1 MSNSTPSK
9 NIFVRIWRFLWG
21 AVSWLRIAMLNVIF
35 LVVLF
40 IVFSTVMES
49 APKPIEQPGPLFIA
63 PSGILVDQLSY
74 EPPLAALTGDTPPET
89 HLRSLIESIHRASTD
104 NRVTGLII
112 KLNDLNGG
120 GISKI
125 QELGQAITAF
135 KQSQKPVIA
144 YGNFLDQQQYYLASY
159 ADTIFIHDM
168 GGVAIT
174 GFGLYRNYF
183 KGLIDKLGINVH
195 VFKSG
200 TFKDFV
206 EPYIRTDMSEP
217 SRAHNEA
224 WITSLWQTYS
234 NDVEQRRDLASG
246 QLDNYIKKLPQLL
259 SDAGG
264 NSAKLAQDYKLV
276 DEIGSKQ
283 ALINYLIEQFGQSKD
298 DSNMFNYINPL
309 SYQHE
314 IALEKFQQQ
323 GNIGLIVA
331 AGNIMDGEQPEGSIG
346 GDTLSQLIRKA
357 RNNKNL
363 QALVLRVDSGGGSA
377 FASELIRQEIT
388 ETRAAGKPVFISMG
402 SMAASGGYWLS
413 AGADQ
418 IWATPTTLTGSIGV
432 FSIVPTFESTIDK
445 IGVTSDG
452 VATSELAGLFHLDR
466 PMSEQAKTVF
476 QMGVESV
483 YSKFLGIVADARN
496 SSVDDIRKVAEG
508 RVWLGEQALEHNLV
522 DHLGSLEDAIAAVA
536 QHANISRP
544 VITLVERDLTP
555 FEELLKNISLNTQA
569 TFPASN
575 TNNVVN
581 TLFNN
586 MARQLNQDPLTQL
599 LADQSKNVS
608 QPKIYAL
615 CAECLSQP

>member
-1 MSNSTPSK
+1 MSTQAPRK
-9 NIFVRIWRFLWG
+9 NIFARIWHFFWN
-21 AVSWLRIAMLNVIF
+21 AISWLRIAILNIVFLIV
-35 LVVLF
+35 LVV
-40 IVFSTVMES
+40 VFSAVMES
-49 APKPIEQPGPLFIA
+49 APKPIEQGPLFIA
-63 PSGILVDQLSY
+63 PSGMLVDQLSY

-89 HLRSLIESIHRASTD
+89 HLQSLIEAIQLAATD

-120 GISKI
+120 GISKL
-125 QELGQAITAF
+125 QELGQAITLF
-135 KQSQKPVIA
+135 KKSQKPVIA

-159 ADTIFIHDM
+159 ADTIYIHDM

-224 WITSLWQTYS
+224 WLTSLWATYS
-234 NDVEQRRDLASG
+234 SDVEERRGLSVG
-246 QLDNYIKKLPQLL
+246 QLDTYIKTLPQLL
-259 SDAGG
+259 RNADGDG
-264 NSAKLAQDYKLV
+264 AKLAKDFNLV
-276 DEIGSKQ
+276 DETGSKQ
-283 ALINYLIEQFGQSKD
+283 ALIDYLIAQFGRSKH
-298 DSNMFNYINPL
+298 DSNMFNHINPI
-309 SYQHE
+309 SYQQE
-314 IALEKFQQQ
+314 IALNKFQQQ

-331 AGNIMDGEQPEGSIG
+331 AGTIMDGEQPEGSIG

-357 RNNKNL
+357 RNDESLK
-363 QALVLRVDSGGGSA
+363 AIVIRVDSGGGSA

-402 SMAASGGYWLS
+402 SMAASGGYWLA

-418 IWATPTTLTGSIGV
+418 IWATPTTITGSIGV
-432 FSIVPTFESTIDK
+432 FSIIPTFETTLDK

-452 VATSELAGLFHLDR
+452 IATSELAGLFHLDR

-483 YSKFLGIVADARN
+483 YSKFLTIAADARN
-496 SSVDDIRKVAEG
+496 STVEEIQKVAEG
-508 RVWLGEQALEHNLV
+508 RVWLGAQAMEHNLV
-522 DHLGSLEDAIAAVA
+522 DHLGSLDDTINALA
-536 QHANISRP
+536 QHVNIENP
-544 VITLVERDLTP
+544 IITLVERDLTP
-555 FEELLKNISLNTQA
+555 VEEILKNISLNTHAVIPTLGSQN
-569 TFPASN
+569 PAN
-575 TNNVVN
+575 ALINNIAYHVN
-581 TLFNN
+581 
-586 MARQLNQDPLTQL
+586 QSPLTQL
-599 LADQSKNVS
+599 LAEQSQNLS

-615 CAECLSQP
+615 CADCLSQP

>member
-1 MSNSTPSK
+1 MSTQAPRK
-9 NIFVRIWRFLWG
+9 NIFARIWHFFWN
-21 AVSWLRIAMLNVIF
+21 AISWLRIAILNIVF
-35 LVVLF
+35 LVVLVV
-40 IVFSTVMES
+40 VFSTVMES
-49 APKPIEQPGPLFIA
+49 VPQPIEQGPLLIA
-63 PSGILVDQLSY
+63 PSGMLVDQLSY

-89 HLRSLIESIHRASTD
+89 HLYNLIEAIQFAATD
-104 NRVTGLII
+104 SRVTGLII

-135 KQSQKPVIA
+135 KQSQKPVVA

-159 ADTIFIHDM
+159 ADTIYIHDM

-224 WITSLWQTYS
+224 WLTSLWSTYS
-234 NDVEQRRDLASG
+234 RDVEERRGLSAG
-246 QLDNYIKKLPQLL
+246 QLDTYIKTLPQLL
-259 SDAGG
+259 RNADGD
-264 NSAKLAQDYKLV
+264 SAKLAKDFNLV
-276 DEIGSKQ
+276 DETGSKQ
-283 ALINYLIEQFGQSKD
+283 ALISYLITQFGRSKH
-298 DSNMFNYINPL
+298 DSNMFNHINPM
-309 SYQHE
+309 SYQQE
-314 IALEKFQQQ
+314 IALSKFQQQ

-331 AGNIMDGEQPEGSIG
+331 AGTIMDGEQPEGSIG

-357 RNNKNL
+357 RNDNNL
-363 QALVLRVDSGGGSA
+363 KALVIRVDSGGGSA

-402 SMAASGGYWLS
+402 SMAASGGYWLA

-432 FSIVPTFESTIDK
+432 FSIVPTFETTLDK

-452 VATSELAGLFHLDR
+452 IATSELAGLFHLDR

-483 YSKFLGIVADARN
+483 YSKFLSITADARN
-496 SSVDDIRKVAEG
+496 STVEDIQKVAEG
-508 RVWLGEQALEHNLV
+508 RVWLGAQALEHNLV
-522 DHLGSLEDAIAAVA
+522 DHLGSLDDTISALAQHVNIAA
-536 QHANISRP
+536 P
-544 VITLVERDLTP
+544 VITLVERELTP
-555 FEELLKNISLNTQA
+555 VEEVLKNISLNTHA
-569 TFPASN
+569 SLPAIGSQN
-575 TNNVVN
+575 AANKLINNIAHHVN
-581 TLFNN
+581 
-586 MARQLNQDPLTQL
+586 QSPLTQL
-599 LADQSKNVS
+599 LAEQSQNLS

-615 CAECLSQP
+615 CADCLSQP